1 MMKHQLKRY
10 LREPLLHFLLIGA
23 SVYGLYAAAGNE
35 NTDDER
41 RVTVTAQELTVI
53 ADQFVQAWGRPP
65 TVEELDNLV
74 RNHAD
79 VQVLYREALAMGL
92 DKGDHV
98 IERRLAQKLELLAAG
113 LTTPPEPGEQ
123 ELLAFF
129 RENLDRYR
137 QPDTYTLSQVF
148 FNSDNEREQA
158 RTAAQ
163 AALAVID
170 KNPDTNELT
179 VSPTKG
185 SSMGLLLIFG
195 LLFAANLGSKY
206 LKLEIYYRL

>member
-1 MMKHQLKRY
+1 MLKHQLKHY

-23 SVYGLYAAAGNE
+23 SVYGLYAAVGSE

-41 RVTVTAQELTVI
+41 RVTVTAQEITVI
-53 ADQFVQAWGRPP
+53 ADQFVQAWGRPA
-65 TVEELDNLV
+65 TVGELDNLV

-92 DKGDHV
+92 DKGDQV
-98 IERRLAQKLELLAAG
+98 IERRLAQKLEFLAAG
-113 LTTPPEPGEQ
+113 LTTPPEPDEQ
-123 ELLAFF
+123 ELLTFF

-137 QPDTYTLSQVF
+137 QPDTCTLSQVF
-148 FNSDNEREQA
+148 FNSDNDREQA

-170 KNPDTNELT
+170 KNPDTKELT

-195 LLFAANLGSKY
+195 LLLAANQGLST
-206 LKLEIYYRL
+206 